1 MTTKEPIVIDNVPYY
16 ACATTAQAAALGKKG
31 TGTTQLCTADDV
43 LKGTYGVTFV
53 EDTKVSYAQNQA
65 VAYVDLEKDTLPEDI
80 EGEVNLEL
88 ASVSCGVAM
97 AEEQWEK
104 QTVTKTE
111 KATGSQQTGWS
122 GWKGSGSWLVPIQTN
137 IIDAGRT
144 IQYDKISYTWGG
156 EVYSVSGCLTTT
168 KSVWYATEG
177 SDRTWSS
184 YQTLS
189 RNITTSSRTKIKVEV
204 TFTPQKDFWQTE
216 GEMHGSVVIN
226 ANITVPYTYQTQELV
241 QLDNQ
246 YIPCKPIAGSS
257 ALEPYS
263 QSVYTDV
270 IRPKKLSKTSNVV
283 DLILQGPTNKAD
295 YTYRS
300 GTDLDNKQL
309 GLIIP
314 IQFNFNDVST
324 VDLAGFGVN
333 SILSEK
339 WDSPEAYDAYGG
351 YNVSSWFERNSPVI
365 GSGCGG
371 GVWDQNYPLYWK
383 CYKMPNYS
391 DGRSRIYRI
400 DRLFSNFSSVQN
412 GLVIELKW
420 NPKDHILPEGSVQSR
435 TQLCQLKCELDISI
449 NNRGVYRTTVIVNIW
464 LEPFNEIVSP
474 DPPAIEEDRLYVLVK
489 KPKTG
494 NIFPTILP
502 ADQNK
507 YYVTFGCNYSE
518 VKWRYDKK
526 GDDGLSE
533 WYSTADIIQREA
545 WDGTDNTTLGGFGI
559 RYENGWGQ
567 DTYACDDKGLQ
578 SLFTDNND
586 LLEVILPNKVVGIGH
601 LCFTGCQNLKKIT
614 FGSKLSKIQGDCFKN
629 CTSLQQLDFTPCTAT
644 WFTIGLRCFQNCTS
658 MSKLILPKNAA
669 FHIGQQAFEN
679 NSNMELEIQDGSWN
693 SGRGFNVIKYGG
705 FKNCNKLCQTLDLGF
720 CHTIGRYAFENCGSI
735 KNIKVEWDSGPD
747 LLNGP
752 VICHGAFK
760 GCTNVENF
768 YSRNYPAVVHC
779 CNIWY
784 KQAINPQT
792 AKLHVEAS
800 RKSQYANWAQFGDFA
815 TYGNLIGD
823 LS

>member
-1 MTTKEPIVIDNVPYY
+1 MTTKDPIIIDNVPYY

-53 EDTKVSYAQNQA
+53 ENTKVSYAQNQT
-65 VAYVDLEKDTLPEDI
+65 VAYVDLEKDTLPENI

-111 KATGSQQTGWS
+111 NATGSETTSWS
-122 GWKGSGSWLVPIQTN
+122 GWKGGGSWLVPIYTN
-137 IIDAGRT
+137 AINAGRT
-144 IQYDKISYTWGG
+144 IQYDEISSTWAGQD
-156 EVYSVSGCLTTT
+156 YSVSGFLTTT
-168 KSVWYATEG
+168 KSVWYATQG
-177 SDRTWSS
+177 SDGTWGS
-184 YQTLS
+184 YTSLS
-189 RNITTSSRTKIKVEV
+189 KNITTSSPTKIKVEV
-204 TFTPQKDFWQTE
+204 TFTPQKDFWQTG
-216 GEMHGSVVIN
+216 GEMYGSVLIN
-226 ANITVPYTYQTQELV
+226 VNIKVPYTYQTQELV

-246 YIPCKPIAGSS
+246 YIPCKPISGSS

-270 IRPKKLSKTSNVV
+270 IRPSKISKTANVV
-283 DLILQGPTNKAD
+283 DLILQGPTRAD

-314 IQFNFNDVST
+314 IQFKFNDVST
-324 VDLAGFGVN
+324 INLAGFGVN

-339 WDSPEAYDAYGG
+339 WNSSAAYAAYGG
-351 YNVSSWFERNSPVI
+351 YNVSSWFKQNSDII
-365 GSGCGG
+365 GSGCSGG
-371 GVWDQNYPLYWK
+371 SWQTSDRLYWK
-383 CYKMPNYS
+383 CYKMPDYS
-391 DGRSRIYRI
+391 DDRTRIYRI
-400 DRLFSNFSSVQN
+400 DKLFSNFSSVQN

-435 TQLCQLKCELDISI
+435 TQLCQLMCELDISI
-449 NNRGVYRTTVIVNIW
+449 NNRGVYRTTVIINIW
-464 LEPFNEIVSP
+464 LEPFNAIVSP
-474 DPPAIEEDRLYVLVK
+474 EPPVIEEDRLYVLVK

-494 NIFPTILP
+494 NIFPTISTS
-502 ADQNK
+502 DQNK
-507 YYVTFGCNYSE
+507 YYVTFGRDYSE
-518 VKWRYDKK
+518 VKWKYHKR

-533 WYSTADIIQREA
+533 WYSTADIKQTEA
-545 WDGTDNTTLGGFGI
+545 WDGTDNTALGGFGI
-559 RYENGWGQ
+559 NYEDEWGQ
-567 DTYACDDKGLQ
+567 DTYVCGDKGLQ

-614 FGSKLSKIQGDCFKN
+614 FGSKLSNIQGDCFKN

-658 MSKLILPKNAA
+658 MSKIRLPKNAA
-669 FHIGQQAFEN
+669 FKIGQQAFEN

-693 SGRGFNVIKYGG
+693 SECGFNQIGYCG
-705 FKNCNKLCQTLDLGF
+705 FKNCNKLCQTLDLGL
-720 CHTIGRYAFENCGSI
+720 CHTVGRYAFENCGSI
-735 KNIKVEWDSGPD
+735 KNIKVKWAPRPD
-747 LLNGP
+747 LINGP

-768 YSRNYPAVVHC
+768 YSKNDPAVVHC

-784 KQAINPQT
+784 KNAINPQT

-800 RKSQYANWAQFGDFA
+800 RKSQYAHWAQFGDFE
-815 TYGNLIGD
+815 THGNLIGD
-823 LS
+823 LG

>member
-1 MTTKEPIVIDNVPYY
+1 MTTKEPIIIDNVPYY
-16 ACATTAQAAALGKKG
+16 ACATTAQAATLGKKG
-31 TGTTQLCTADDV
+31 SGTTQLCTADDV

-53 EDTKVSYAQNQA
+53 ENTKVSYAQNQA
-65 VAYVDLEKDTLPEDI
+65 VAYVDLEKDTLPENI

-88 ASVSCGVAM
+88 AGVSCGVAM

-111 KATGSQQTGWS
+111 TATGSTTVTWNGRTGSSFEAW
-122 GWKGSGSWLVPIQTN
+122 PYTN
-137 IIDAGRT
+137 TINANRT
-144 IQYDKISYTWGG
+144 IQYANISLNWTSSPYEG
-156 EVYSVSGCLTTT
+156 VNSSHLTTT
-168 KSVWYATEG
+168 KVVEYRTLG
-177 SDRTWSS
+177 SDDTWGK

-189 RNITTSSRTKIKVEV
+189 ANLTTTRPTQIRIKV
-204 TFTPQKDFWQTE
+204 TFTPGKEYVIPD
-216 GEMHGSVVIN
+216 GSSVHM
-226 ANITVPYTYQTQELV
+226 ITVTIKVPYTYQTQELV

-270 IRPKKLSKTSNVV
+270 IRPKKISKTANVV
-283 DLILQGPTNKAD
+283 DLILQGPTKAD

-339 WDSPEAYDAYGG
+339 WDSSAAYAAYGG
-351 YNVSSWFERNSPVI
+351 FNVSSWFKQNSDII

-371 GVWDQNYPLYWK
+371 GTWQTSDLLYWK
-383 CYKMPNYS
+383 CYKMPDYS
-391 DGRSRIYRI
+391 DNYPRIYRI

-420 NPKDHILPEGSVQSR
+420 NQKDHILPEGSVQSR
-435 TQLCQLKCELDISI
+435 TQLCQMACGLDVQV
-449 NNRGVYRTTVIVNIW
+449 NNRGVYRTTVIINIW
-464 LEPFNEIVSP
+464 LEPFNAIVSP
-474 DPPAIEEDRLYVLVK
+474 NPPAIEEDRLYVLVK
-489 KPKTG
+489 KHT
-494 NIFPTILP
+494 NFAFPSGTESEK
-502 ADQNK
+502 NK
-507 YYVTFGCNYSE
+507 YYVTFG
-518 VKWRYDKK
+518 YDCGADVWQFEKQ

-533 WYSTADIIQREA
+533 WYSTNAIRQTVA

-559 RYENGWGQ
+559 HYDDNWGEDRYVSG
-567 DTYACDDKGLQ
+567 DKGLQ
-578 SLFTDNND
+578 SLFTNNND
-586 LLEVILPNKVVGIGH
+586 LLEVILPNKVIGIGH

-614 FGSKLSKIQGDCFKN
+614 FGSKLSAIYGDCFKN
-629 CTSLQQLDFTPCTAT
+629 CTSLQQLDFTPCTESSLL
-644 WFTIGLRCFQNCTS
+644 TIGLRCFQNCTS
-658 MSKLILPKNAA
+658 MSKLILPKNKTVK
-669 FHIGQQAFEN
+669 IGQQTFEN

-693 SGRGFNVIKYGG
+693 SECGFNQIGYCG
-705 FKNCNKLCQTLDLGF
+705 FKNCNKLCQTLDLGL
-720 CHTIGRYAFENCGSI
+720 CHTVGRYAFENCGSI
-735 KNIKVEWDSGPD
+735 KNIKVKWAPRPD
-747 LLNGP
+747 LINGP

-760 GCTNVENF
+760 GCTNVEHF
-768 YSRNYPAVVHC
+768 YSKNEPAVVHC

-800 RKSQYANWAQFGDFA
+800 RYSQYANWAQFGDFA
-815 TYGNLIGD
+815 THGNLIGD